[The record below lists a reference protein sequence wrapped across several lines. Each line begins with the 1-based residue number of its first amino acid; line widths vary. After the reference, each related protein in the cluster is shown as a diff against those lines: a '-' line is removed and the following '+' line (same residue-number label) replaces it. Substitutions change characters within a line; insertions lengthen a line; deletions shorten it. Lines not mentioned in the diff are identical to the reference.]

1 MLRLPSFVSALI
13 GSDTQ
18 SEALLAEQDVSAVT
32 GVNGDDGVIL
42 RELAD
47 ISLLFVDVTLA
58 VEASYPVVTVAESLK
73 HLLADS
79 GHYSHVEHN
88 IDAVGKLDAY
98 LGELGANGAHGVR
111 NNIHGSALVAVP
123 CDIIEHLICL

>member
-47 ISLLFVDVTLA
+47 IYLFSSSMSHLQWRPLTQSSLSPRASSTFLPTL
-58 VEASYPVVTVAESLK
+58 V
-73 HLLADS
+73 
-79 GHYSHVEHN
+79 
-88 IDAVGKLDAY
+88 
-98 LGELGANGAHGVR
+98 
-111 NNIHGSALVAVP
+111 
-123 CDIIEHLICL
+123 IIAMLSTT